1 MERGY
6 RPRGPARSVQILY
19 RQVRVTGTLV
29 GCPSRR
35 TTGCT
40 ARSHGDSK
48 CWAIGQYSFGD
59 QRFTDL
65 RTSLV
70 GIPPNV
76 LSQRLKDLTAEG
88 MVATRELPP
97 PAARTVYTLT
107 DYGRSTAPVLRALSR
122 FGLQRLGTAGPDT
135 DVRPEQ
141 AVFSAVTGFY
151 DATAAEG
158 VDERYRLE
166 VDGRTFT
173 LASTRGGPD
182 PDERRAPD
190 LTVTAPAW
198 ALVDLRLGT
207 IDFDDALRDG
217 VIATSGPT
225 RALRHFRQIF
235 QLT

>member
-1 MERGY
+1 VPKPTNYQMYCPIARGLEVLGD
-6 RPRGPARSVQILY
+6 RWTLLIL
-19 RQVRVTGTLV
+19 RDL
-29 GCPSRR
+29 
-35 TTGCT
+35 
-40 ARSHGDSK
+40 
-48 CWAIGQYSFGD
+48 SFGD

-88 MVATRELPP
+88 LVATRELPP

-107 DYGRSTAPVLRALSR
+107 EYGRSTAPVLRALSR

-158 VDERYRLE
+158 IDERYRLDI
-166 VDGRTFT
+166 DGRTFE

-182 PDERRAPD
+182 PDDRREPD
-190 LTVTAPAW
+190 LTVAAPAW
-198 ALVDLRLGT
+198 ALVDVRLGALA
-207 IDFDDALRDG
+207 FDDALG
-217 VIATSGPT
+217 EGIVST
-225 RALRHFRQIF
+225 RGSEQALRHFRQIF